1 MAKKKKTESLSDI
14 KSEMTN
20 VIQEFNPCEW
30 VVQFDNDEP
39 VVFTES
45 DKNSTNKEVI
55 ITLGNN
61 SNSFIKF
68 TDPNTGKFFRLYA
81 RQKQS

>member
-1 MAKKKKTESLSDI
+1 MARKKKPQVDPDVI
-14 KSEMTN
+14 SEMID

-39 VVFTES
+39 VVFTDNIE
-45 DKNSTNKEVI
+45 NTTNKQVV

-68 TDPNTGKFFRLYA
+68 TDPNTGKFFKLYA
-81 RQKQS
+81 RQKQV

>member
-1 MAKKKKTESLSDI
+1 MAKKKKSEQLPDI
-14 KSEMTN
+14 TSEMTN
-20 VIQEFNPCEW
+20 VIQVFNPCEW

-39 VVFTES
+39 VVFTEA
-45 DKNSTNKEVI
+45 DENSTNKEVI

-61 SNSFIKF
+61 SSSFIKF
-68 TDPNTGKFFRLYA
+68 TDPNTGKFFKLYA

>member
-1 MAKKKKTESLSDI
+1 MPRKKKSTTKVEI
-14 KSEMTN
+14 EN
-20 VIQEFNPCEW
+20 IIQYFNPCEW

-39 VVFTES
+39 VVFTEQNE
-45 DKNSTNKEVI
+45 KSTNKEVV

-68 TDPNTGKFFRLYA
+68 TDPNTGKFFKLYA
-81 RQKQS
+81 RQKQE